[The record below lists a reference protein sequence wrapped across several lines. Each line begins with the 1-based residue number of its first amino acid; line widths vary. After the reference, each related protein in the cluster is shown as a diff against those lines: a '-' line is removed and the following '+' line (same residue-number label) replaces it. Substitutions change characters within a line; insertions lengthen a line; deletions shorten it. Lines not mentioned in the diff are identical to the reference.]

1 MSFAFD
7 FYYRSPEDNERE
19 AKVIRE
25 VIAGGGRL
33 NIREPADR
41 VDGPICLTFDFE
53 SRTQAEALAAT
64 LQSRGEHVE
73 GVYDY

>member
-7 FYYRSPEDNERE
+7 FYYRSPEDKKRE
-19 AKVIRE
+19 TQ
-25 VIAGGGRL
+25 VIAEVVLGGGRL
-33 NIREPADR
+33 DFREPTDR
-41 VDGPICLTFDFE
+41 VDGPICLTFEFE
-53 SRTQAEALAAT
+53 SRTKAESVAAI